1 MRSRRFFSRTIDGV
15 EPLTVAELSTGQAGT
30 FVEQFR
36 SIIASMRLQQWIKN
50 FFLFAALVFSG
61 NLFNIPDALT
71 VAEGFLLFSLAASG
85 LYLFNDITDL
95 KQDKLHPVKSRRP
108 IPSGK
113 LTIGAA
119 SVSSGFLMAFGCLG
133 AFALKIDF
141 GIVVLAYLAM
151 NALYSVKL
159 KHVVILDVMTI
170 AAGFVL
176 RVVGGAVLIGVPTS
190 EWLIIC
196 TVLLSLFLG
205 FSKRRHE
212 MTILEAQS
220 NTHRS
225 VLEHYSP
232 YFLDQ
237 LIGIVTASTV
247 MSYALYTIS
256 DETVKKFGTKHLIY
270 TVPFVLYGIF
280 RYLYL
285 VHKKVE
291 GGNPTK
297 LALTDRPL
305 LVNLILWIITTSI
318 IIYGR

>member
-1 MRSRRFFSRTIDGV
+1 M
-15 EPLTVAELSTGQAGT
+15 TVPELSTGQTGT
-30 FVEQFR
+30 FVDQFR
-36 SIIASMRLQQWIKN
+36 AMIASMRLQQWIKN
-50 FFLFAALVFSG
+50 CFLFAALIFSG
-61 NLFNIPDALT
+61 NLFNIPDVLT
-71 VAEGFLLFSLAASG
+71 TSAGFLLFSCAASG
-85 LYLFNDITDL
+85 LYIFNDITDL

-108 IPSGK
+108 ISSGK
-113 LTIGAA
+113 LSISGAAVVSSLLMAVGCIGAF
-119 SVSSGFLMAFGCLG
+119 V
-133 AFALKIDF
+133 LKMDF
-141 GIVVLAYLAM
+141 GIVVLVYLMM
-151 NALYSVKL
+151 NALYSIKL

-212 MTILEAQS
+212 ITILEAQS
-220 NTHRS
+220 NNHRS

-256 DETVKKFGTKHLIY
+256 DETVKKFGTNHLIY

-285 VHKKVE
+285 VHKKIE

-305 LVNLILWIITTSI
+305 LVNLILWIITASF